1 MTPQEIIERFS
12 SYVDQHEQ
20 GLRGTHFQ
28 DPYKSDFFA
37 LFAEAYNSGYMAFE
51 QSPRLTADGLRDSL
65 PGHLALESQLLQ
77 EILGFWQEWT
87 YAWDRAGER
96 AG

>member
-1 MTPQEIIERFS
+1 MTPQEIIEQFAR
-12 SYVDQHEQ
+12 YVDQHEQ

-37 LFAEAYNSGYMAFE
+37 LFAEAYNSDYMSFD
-51 QSPRLTADGLRDSL
+51 QNPRLTADGLGEAL
-65 PGHLALESQLLQ
+65 PDHLTLKSPLIQ
-77 EILGFWQEWT
+77 EILGFWREWT
-87 YAWDRAGER
+87 YAWDRAGDR